1 MDIDHLLGLGQGLEF
16 APGPNAN
23 RPHTDLQGQAPIA
36 KRQGFWVGPAV
47 STGKP
52 SVRDCPGGSRPPWL
66 WTSRLRPLNERLM
79 GMVWVLR
86 LTQNL
91 RSRACVDQ

>member
-36 KRQGFWVGPAV
+36 KRQGFWGGARSQHGKTFRQGLSWRKSTAV
-47 STGKP
+47 
-52 SVRDCPGGSRPPWL
+52 V
-66 WTSRLRPLNERLM
+66 
-79 GMVWVLR
+79 
-86 LTQNL
+86 
-91 RSRACVDQ
+91 VDIAIAAAE